1 VGEYAPEVYVMKCAY
16 CEEEITGPTFS
27 CPTCKG
33 KLHRDCLNPHID
45 YWADDPEEHAELRE
59 VNDNAL

>member
-1 VGEYAPEVYVMKCAY
+1 MKCAY
-16 CEEEITGPTFS
+16 CDEEIRDATFS

-45 YWADDPEEHAELRE
+45 YWADDPEAHAELRE
-59 VNDNAL
+59 NPTGGCQFDGGGE